1 MGTASIGENRFFHDI
16 RLRAIFSDRN
26 NRNDAA
32 IEDGDMQ
39 TTRFLYHQY
48 EKRILTLYNSHA
60 TSAT

>member
-48 EKRILTLYNSHA
+48 EKRTYFI
-60 TSAT
+60 